1 MALEEIKA
9 GSKAS
14 SQLLNDNFHYLQD
27 LVGELSIK
35 IDGSEA
41 TVDSKIATSRNSLQ
55 SEINAL
61 ETEVNNSIAELET
74 KVNNTSSSINST
86 LKGRVFKQSAK
97 SIGIG
102 TTSLSSYLPNDGYA
116 YQVWVYV
123 QIYGT
128 SSTSTE
134 VKIATDVMTT
144 ARTMAISDGD
154 SGRYSKVRNI
164 LTVPVGTGRKIT
176 TTLSSGSSDRVE
188 NVTLLGYAKL

>member
-1 MALEEIKA
+1 MAIVDIEA
-9 GSKAS
+9 GSRAS

-35 IDGSEA
+35 IDGSDA

-55 SEINAL
+55 NEISSL

-102 TTSLSSYLPNDGYA
+102 TTSLSSYLPSDGYS
-116 YQVWVYV
+116 YLVWLYV
-123 QIYGT
+123 ALHG
-128 SSTSTE
+128 SSTTGTTVN
-134 VKIATDVMTT
+134 VKTDVMTT
-144 ARTMAISDGD
+144 ARTVAISDGD
-154 SGRYSKVRNI
+154 SGRYSSVRTLVVI
-164 LTVPVGTGRKIT
+164 PVGTGRSIT
-176 TTLSSGSSDRVE
+176 TSSSISDNVDA
-188 NVTLLGYAKL
+188 VTLCGYCKM

>member
-1 MALEEIKA
+1 MAIVDIEA

-55 SEINAL
+55 SEISAL
-61 ETEVNNSIAELET
+61 ETEVDNSIKDLET
-74 KVNNTSSSINST
+74 KVNNTSSTVDST

-116 YQVWVYV
+116 YLVWVYITV
-123 QIYGT
+123 HGT
-128 SSTSTE
+128 STTGTN
-134 VKIATDVMTT
+134 VNIKTDVLTT
-144 ARTMAISDGD
+144 ARTFAITDGD
-154 SGRYSKVRNI
+154 SGRYSTVR
-164 LTVPVGTGRKIT
+164 TVAVVPVGKGRSIT
-176 TTLSSGSSDRVE
+176 TSSDVSK
-188 NVTLLGYAKL
+188 NVDGVTLIGYAKM